1 MCGIVGYVGEREALP
16 IILESLK
23 RIEYRGYDSAGIACI
38 TDKGIEVYKDKGKV
52 DDVIEKINS
61 KIISSNIGIAHCLHP
76 NTLVQLADGR
86 IEPIKDIVEEDKV
99 MALDFEELNFKPAS
113 VKIFKH
119 TSPSF
124 IYEIKTAST
133 FIKCAPEH
141 RMFVVLENGRVTEKR
156 VDEVEKND
164 ILICAQ
170 DIEVKGSSRALRDI
184 FVKRYYRI
192 TPEGLKALKQELK
205 KTNLTQV
212 SEDTQIPKNYLRH
225 VFKADRNIRED
236 YLHHVLN
243 YFGVG
248 VDLGEDERLF
258 EPVNTTH
265 GKFIKIPDRSDPGLM
280 QILGYLLG
288 DGYAREKYIRFKD
301 TDIETLNIYR
311 ELMRNVFG
319 VRCKIKKIKGAK
331 AYQLEANSRYLC
343 LWLEENFPEFVES
356 HCKRISSWIGSL
368 PSEEIAAF
376 LRGLFDAEGSVN
388 LKSKQVTLRV
398 VDKEIIRML
407 QFLFLRFK
415 ILPSIGE
422 LKRGVR
428 QKQSSYSL
436 ALSNREDI
444 ELFYEVIGFGH
455 PEKQRRTRE
464 IVRRLKRGYSYKKIK
479 VPITK
484 PQLREA
490 ISVPNSSSTGLQ
502 GEGYLI
508 GYSITKLM
516 SNGGHHLELNPLFQ
530 KYLNSS
536 VIFQRVSDIKKIK
549 SDTKYVYDLEVP
561 AYKNFIANCL
571 ISHNSRWATH
581 GAPSKINA
589 HPHLDGKGEIAVVH
603 NGIIEN
609 FQSIKEMLLSQG
621 CKFVSETDT
630 EVIPH
635 LIQQTLKKSLIKNT
649 AQASQQTLG
658 EFDWQLK
665 EAVREAL
672 ACLNGSYA
680 VIVAAKGFDGLVAAR
695 KESPLIIGVGDR
707 ENFIASDVPAVLEQT
722 NRVIYLEEGDLVVVK
737 KDSVYI
743 ENGGS
748 EVKRDERL
756 IPWTIE
762 DAEKG
767 GYEHFMLKEIHEEPR
782 AIMDTLRGYL
792 AEDEINLGIDF
803 KIEGD
808 AKGKSILM
816 IACGTSYYAALCG
829 KHIIENLAKVPVQV
843 ELASEFNY
851 SDFVLDGTKVMV
863 MAITQSGETA
873 DTLMAL
879 KKAKRYGCKTVAI
892 TNVLG
897 SSATRTADETIYIGA
912 GPEIGVAAT
921 KSFIAQLVIFYLLGL
936 FLAKMPESEFVEYL
950 EELKRMPQVAQM
962 VLDEGDINIQKH
974 AGYLSKYGHAFFVG
988 RGVNLPIALEGA
1000 LKLKEISYIHAEG
1013 YAAGELKHGPFALLT
1028 RDTPVIA
1035 ILTQDNIYEKT
1046 LGNVKEIKARES
1058 PVIAIAEEG
1067 DEEVEKYVDEVIRVP
1082 RTSAIFSPIPNTV
1095 VLHLLAYWTAKERG
1109 CEIDKPR
1116 NLAKSVTVE

>member
-16 IILESLK
+16 IILKSLK
-23 RIEYRGYDSAGIACI
+23 RIEYRGYDSAGVAFIT

-52 DDVIEKINS
+52 DDVIGKINS
-61 KIISSNIGIAHCLHP
+61 KLISSNIGIAHCLHP

-86 IEPIKDIVEEDKV
+86 IEPIKEIVEGAKV
-99 MALDFEELNFKPAS
+99 MALDFKELNFKPAS
-113 VKIFKH
+113 VKTFKH
-119 TSPSF
+119 TSPSL

-141 RMFVVLENGRVTEKR
+141 RMFVMLEDGRVTEKR

-170 DIEVKGSSRALRDI
+170 DIEVKGSSRVLRDI

-192 TPEGLKALKQELK
+192 
-205 KTNLTQV
+205 
-212 SEDTQIPKNYLRH
+212 
-225 VFKADRNIRED
+225 
-236 YLHHVLN
+236 
-243 YFGVG
+243 
-248 VDLGEDERLF
+248 
-258 EPVNTTH
+258 
-265 GKFIKIPDRSDPGLM
+265 KIPNRTNPGLM

-288 DGYAREKYIRFKD
+288 DGYAREKYIRFRFRD
-301 TDIETLNIYR
+301 TDIETLKIYR
-311 ELMRNVFG
+311 ELMRNTFA
-319 VRCKIKKIKGAK
+319 VRCKIKKIKGVK

-356 HCKRISSWIGSL
+356 QGKRISSWVGSL
-368 PSEEIAAF
+368 PREEIAAF
-376 LRGLFDAEGSVN
+376 LRGLFDAEGYVN

-398 VDKEIIRML
+398 ANEEIIRML

-415 ILPSIGE
+415 ILTSIGE

-428 QKQSSYSL
+428 QKQSSYSF

-464 IVRRLKRGYSYKKIK
+464 VIRMLKREYFYKKIKVPK

-484 PQLREA
+484 PQSQLREA
-490 ISVPNSSSTGLQ
+490 ISVSNSNSSSSSSGLQ

-508 GYSITKLM
+508 GYSIKKLM
-516 SNGGHHLELNPLFQ
+516 SNGRYHLKLNPLFH
-530 KYLNSS
+530 KYLNSP
-536 VIFQRVSDIKKIK
+536 VIFQRVNDIKKIK

-561 AYKNFIANCL
+561 TYKNFIANCL

-589 HPHLDGKGEIAVVH
+589 HPHLDGEGEIAVVH

-609 FQSIKEMLLSQG
+609 FQSIKEMPLSQG

-635 LIQQTLKKSLIKNT
+635 LIQQTFKKSLIKNT

-658 EFDWQLK
+658 KFELQLK

-672 ACLNGSYA
+672 SHLKGSYA
-680 VIVAAKGFDGLVAAR
+680 IIVAAKGFDGLVAAR
-695 KESPLIIGVGDR
+695 RESPLIIGVGDR

-722 NRVIYLEEGDLVVVK
+722 NRVIYLEEGDLAVVK
-737 KDSVYI
+737 KDSIYI

-748 EVKRDERL
+748 EVRRDERL

-782 AIMDTLRGYL
+782 AIMDTLRGYI

-803 KIEGD
+803 ELDGD
-808 AKGKSILM
+808 VKSKGILM
-816 IACGTSYYAALCG
+816 IACGTSYYAVLCG
-829 KHIIENLAKVPVQV
+829 KQIIENLAKVPVQV

-851 SDFVLDGTKVMV
+851 SDFVLDGTKVKV

-892 TNVLG
+892 TNVVG
-897 SSATRTADETIYIGA
+897 SSATRIADETIYIRA

-921 KSFIAQLVIFYLLGL
+921 KSFVTQLIIFYLLGL
-936 FLAKMPESEFVEYL
+936 FLSKMPESELLEYL
-950 EELKRMPQVAQM
+950 DELKRMPQVAQL
-962 VLDEGDINIQKH
+962 VLDEGDTNNTNIQKQ
-974 AGYLSKYGHAFFVG
+974 AEYLSRYEHAFFVG

-1028 RDTPVIA
+1028 QDTPVIA
-1035 ILTQDNIYEKT
+1035 ILTSDTTYGKM
-1046 LGNVKEIKARES
+1046 LGNVKEIKARGS

-1067 DEEVEKYVDEVIRVP
+1067 DEEVEKYVDEIIRVP
-1082 RTSAIFSPIPNTV
+1082 RTSAILSPIPNTV
-1095 VLHLLAYWTAKERG
+1095 ALHLLAYWTAKERG

>member
-1 MCGIVGYVGEREALP
+1 MCGIVGYVGEREAQP

-23 RIEYRGYDSAGIACI
+23 RIEYRGYDSAGVAFI

-52 DDVIEKINS
+52 DDLIGKINS
-61 KIISSNIGIAHCLHP
+61 KLISSNIGIAHCLHP

-86 IEPIKDIVEEDKV
+86 IEPIKEIVEGDKV
-99 MALDFEELNFKPAS
+99 MALDFKELNFKPAS
-113 VKIFKH
+113 VKTFKH
-119 TSPSF
+119 TSPSL

-192 TPEGLKALKQELK
+192 
-205 KTNLTQV
+205 
-212 SEDTQIPKNYLRH
+212 
-225 VFKADRNIRED
+225 
-236 YLHHVLN
+236 
-243 YFGVG
+243 
-248 VDLGEDERLF
+248 
-258 EPVNTTH
+258 
-265 GKFIKIPDRSDPGLM
+265 KIPDRSDPGLM

-288 DGYAREKYIRFKD
+288 DGYAREKYIRFRFRD
-301 TDIETLNIYR
+301 TDIETLKIYR
-311 ELMRNVFG
+311 ELMRNTFA
-319 VRCKIKKIKGAK
+319 VRCKIKKIKGVK

-376 LRGLFDAEGSVN
+376 LRGLFDAEGCVN

-398 VDKEIIRML
+398 ANEEIIRML

-415 ILPSIGE
+415 ILTSIGE

-464 IVRRLKRGYSYKKIK
+464 VIRMLKREYSYKKIK
-479 VPITK
+479 VPKVPITK
-484 PQLREA
+484 PQSQLREA

-516 SNGGHHLELNPLFQ
+516 SNGGHHLELKPLFQ

-635 LIQQTLKKSLIKNT
+635 LIQQTFKKSLIKNT

-658 EFDWQLK
+658 KFDWQLK

-672 ACLNGSYA
+672 AHLNGSYA

-722 NRVIYLEEGDLVVVK
+722 NRVIYLEEGDLAVVK
-737 KDSVYI
+737 KDSIYI

-748 EVKRDERL
+748 EVKREERL

-803 KIEGD
+803 KIDGD

-892 TNVLG
+892 TNVVG
-897 SSATRTADETIYIGA
+897 SSATRTADETIYIRA

-936 FLAKMPESEFVEYL
+936 FLAKKMPESEFLEHL

-974 AGYLSKYGHAFFVG
+974 AGYLSKYEHAFFVG

-1028 RDTPVIA
+1028 HDTPVIA
-1035 ILTQDNIYEKT
+1035 ILTQTLGKFDQNASQIYEKT
-1046 LGNVKEIKARES
+1046 LGNVKEIKARGS

-1067 DEEVEKYVDEVIRVP
+1067 DEEVEKYVDGVIRVP
-1082 RTSAIFSPIPNTV
+1082 RTSAILSPIPNTV
-1095 VLHLLAYWTAKERG
+1095 ALHLLAYWTAKERG